1 MAQKFFNFSTPADAV
16 YRSLWSYY
24 IQQNA
29 SLKDAIPSQVC
40 DLRIY
45 NGAAAMAIA
54 DSNFANH
61 AGVSI
66 TANTQ
71 LVISVGSGRN
81 LIDLQN
87 VFIMANAD
95 AFQGLVIWT

>member
-1 MAQKFFNFSTPADAV
+1 MAQKIFNFSTPADAN

-24 IQQNA
+24 IQGNA
-29 SLKDAIPSQVC
+29 SLKDTIPTQVC

-54 DSNFANH
+54 DANFANH
-61 AGVSI
+61 AGISL

-87 VFIMANAD
+87 IFIMANAE
-95 AFQGLVIWT
+95 AFQGMVIWT